1 MMLKVQKEYLLL
13 FKVRHKENDDD
24 NYDDDDDNGGGGDSD
39 DNDDNDD
46 DDNNDDSR
54 NPDQGYQQLCCLD
67 VSCLHHQLDPN

>member
-1 MMLKVQKEYLLL
+1 MVLKVQKEYLLL

-24 NYDDDDDNGGGGDSD
+24 NYDDDDDNGGSGDSD

-54 NPDQGYQQLCCLD
+54 KPDQGYQQLMYPFCIINWTPTD
-67 VSCLHHQLDPN
+67 